1 MMRFIDKRFRPCLDL
16 TIGIEYGQSQ
26 LIVKDKCINLQ
37 IYDTAGQENFRSIVR
52 GKPARG
58 PDTHTSDAGSQ
69 ESHTPLSDHMQRII
83 EGRRADYL
91 CLI

>member
-1 MMRFIDKRFRPCLDL
+1 MLRFVDKRFRPCHDL

-37 IYDTAGQENFRSIVR
+37 IYDTAGQENFRSIIR

-58 PDTHTSDAGSQ
+58 PDGHASDA
-69 ESHTPLSDHMQRII
+69 D
-83 EGRRADYL
+83 
-91 CLI
+91 